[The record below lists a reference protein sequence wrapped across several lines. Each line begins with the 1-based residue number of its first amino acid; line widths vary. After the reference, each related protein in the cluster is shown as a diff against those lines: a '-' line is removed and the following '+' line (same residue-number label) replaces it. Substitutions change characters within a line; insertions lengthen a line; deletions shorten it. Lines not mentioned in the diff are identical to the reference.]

1 MGLRYR
7 IPFRDRND
15 NRYEVEVYRDGYTG
29 AAEELTGGASC
40 FTVSG
45 TDDDFVYTPVRTSA
59 ATLRVI
65 GDRLL
70 TDLYSINN
78 QYAKV
83 RLLKNGTPE
92 WTGYVKPEQYTQ
104 PYANEAGSV
113 EVECVCALATL
124 ENMVYEEAT
133 HGGYITLMNL
143 LRYLVGKANGGY
155 RGVYVAHVYG
165 KNSTMT
171 GNVLD
176 DIRVCEENFASEE
189 MTLMEVLEAVC
200 KFLGWTAWDMGGYL
214 WLADADWRGDYRLYD
229 EGMTSYETVRGNEV
243 TVQDV
248 GYNGSDGNTLDV
260 VHGYNR
266 ASVKSV
272 NNVFDN
278 PVEDEP
284 FDALKPL
291 NKGVEPL
298 TATGT
303 YKKGDEYRAVRK
315 KFLRP
320 MLWDPVAWKSDNT
333 KYTTGELSGLTGEQL
348 NKVTGALL
356 VREADYACKG
366 ESDTTAAEGVTDFND
381 ADTIQIRVAAQSTAL
396 FPVLVTK
403 DVLVME
409 GENAVYADCAISVD
423 CTMEGYLD
431 DGMYEPG
438 KCGNKTLTLRVECGG
453 KYYNGSKWTSEYTT
467 LTLDVD
473 DSGKV
478 KGNKTPY
485 TPYNL
490 SGYIIPMDFFVGR
503 PKVTIVSPLWMTDD
517 LTRYATGVKIRNL
530 TFGYA
535 KREDEETDGEDGD
548 RVYEN
553 VVNEAYMSEAEEITF
568 EIGSYNADG
577 ATYSKALLSAGWVTD
592 NLYCAIAG
600 RAVRPE
606 EMMIRRIV
614 NRYGASKIK
623 LTEAIR
629 MTSAI
634 TPLTVL
640 RERTQA
646 GKTFRLISGEWD
658 YERDRLRVIMEEDT
672 E

>member
-1 MGLRYR
+1 MRYR
-7 IPFRDRND
+7 VPFRDVRN
-15 NRYEVEVYRDGYTG
+15 NRYEVEVYRNGYTG
-29 AAEELTGGASC
+29 AAEELTGGVSC

-45 TDDDFVYTPVRTSA
+45 TDDEFVYTPVRTST
-59 ATLRVI
+59 ATLRVT
-65 GDRLL
+65 GDRML

-83 RLLKNGTPE
+83 QLIKNGTLE

-104 PYANEAGSV
+104 PYTNAAGSV

-124 ENMVYEEAT
+124 ENMVYEEAEA
-133 HGGYITLMNL
+133 GGYISVMSL
-143 LRYLVGKANGGY
+143 LRHLVAKTNGGY

-176 DIRVCEENFASEE
+176 DIRVCEENFISEE

-229 EGMTSYETVRGNEV
+229 EGLTAYETVRGNEV

-272 NNVFDN
+272 NNVFDD

-284 FDALKPL
+284 FDALKLL
-291 NKGVEPL
+291 NKGQEP
-298 TATGT
+298 TKVTGI
-303 YKKGDEYRAVRK
+303 YKEGDEYRAVRK

-320 MLWDPVAWKSDNT
+320 MLWELTAWKGDNT
-333 KYTTGELSGLTGEQL
+333 KYTTGELAELTGAEL
-348 NKVTGALL
+348 NEVTGALL
-356 VREADYACKG
+356 VSEADYACKG
-366 ESDTTAAEGVTDFND
+366 KDDTTAADGVTSFTDT
-381 ADTIQIRVAAQSTAL
+381 DTIQIRVGAQSAAL
-396 FPVLVTK
+396 PPQLVAK

-409 GENAVYADCAISVD
+409 GKNAVYADCALSVD

-431 DGMYEPG
+431 AGMYEPG
-438 KCGNKTLTLRVECGG
+438 KCGNKKLMLRVECDG
-453 KYYNGSKWTSEYTT
+453 KWYDGSKWASEYTT
-467 LTLDVD
+467 LSLDVD
-473 DSGKV
+473 DTGKI
-478 KGNKTPY
+478 KSNKTPY
-485 TPYNL
+485 TPYEL

-503 PKVTIVSPLWMTDD
+503 PKITIVSPTWMTED
-517 LTRYATGVKIRNL
+517 LTHYATGVKIRNL
-530 TFGYA
+530 SFGYA
-535 KREDEETDGEDGD
+535 KREDEDTDGEDGD

-553 VVNEAYMSEAEEITF
+553 TVNEAYMSEAEEITF

-614 NRYGASKIK
+614 NRYGETKIK

-658 YERDRLRVIMEEDT
+658 YEQDRLRVIMEEDT

>member
-1 MGLRYR
+1 MRYR
-7 IPFRDRND
+7 VPFRDVRN

-29 AAEELTGGASC
+29 AAEELTGGVSC
-40 FTVSG
+40 FEVSG
-45 TDDDFVYTPVRTSA
+45 TDDDFVYTPVRTST
-59 ATLRVI
+59 ATLRVT
-65 GDRLL
+65 GDRML

-83 RLLKNGTPE
+83 RLLKNGALE

-104 PYANEAGSV
+104 PYTNTAGSV
-113 EVECVCALATL
+113 EVECVCALGTL
-124 ENMVYEEAT
+124 ENMVYDEAAE
-133 HGGYITLMNL
+133 GGYISLMSL
-143 LRYLVGKANGGY
+143 LRRLVARANGGY

-165 KNSTMT
+165 KNSTMM

-176 DIRVCEENFASEE
+176 DIRVCEENFIGEE

-229 EGMTSYETVRGNEV
+229 EGLTSYETVRGNEV

-291 NKGVEPL
+291 NKGAEPMKV
-298 TATGT
+298 TGYYA
-303 YKKGDEYRAVRK
+303 YKGKHMAARK
-315 KFLRP
+315 KFLKP
-320 MLWDPVAWKSDNT
+320 MLWKLTAWKTGGVT
-333 KYTTGELSGLTGEQL
+333 KYTAGELSQLTGAEL
-348 NKVTGALL
+348 NMVDGALL
-356 VREADYACKG
+356 MYETNYETAGKQDETPA
-366 ESDTTAAEGVTDFND
+366 ESVNDFNEE
-381 ADTIQIRVAAQSTAL
+381 ATVQIRILGKPEKEYPAYIDMDA
-396 FPVLVTK
+396 VT
-403 DVLVME
+403 ME
-409 GENAVYADCAISVD
+409 GKSAVYADCAISINCKV
-423 CTMEGYLD
+423 EGYGDIAMMGPTFDFDNQEL
-431 DGMYEPG
+431 Y
-438 KCGNKTLTLRVECGG
+438 LRVECGG
-453 KYYNGSKWTSEYTT
+453 KWYNGSEWVSERTVFAIEVEEGGQ
-467 LTLDVD
+467 LK
-473 DSGKV
+473 S
-478 KGNKTPY
+478 NKTPY

-490 SGYIIPMDFFVGR
+490 SGYIIPIEFIVGR
-503 PKVTIVSPLWMTDD
+503 LTVTILRPRWKAGE
-517 LTRYATGVKIRNL
+517 YYCTGVKIRNL

-535 KREDEETDGEDGD
+535 KREDEDTDGEDGD
-548 RVYEN
+548 RVYAN
-553 VVNEAYMSEAEEITF
+553 TVNEAYMSEAEEITF

-577 ATYSKALLSAGWVTD
+577 ATYSKALLSEGWVTD

-614 NRYGASKIK
+614 NRYGETKIK

-646 GKTFRLISGEWD
+646 GKTFRLLSGEWD
-658 YERDRLRVIMEEDT
+658 YEQDRLRVIMEEDT